1 MGVIKK
7 QGTANT
13 AVVFGGTIIGAF
25 SLLLVQPHFLTK
37 EELGLTRLILAFA
50 TVLASVLSFG
60 ISSVTVRYLPRL
72 FDRTRGHR
80 GFFGFLLIYLS
91 ISVTLGLA
99 LLFLLREPLNRA
111 YGGDAGLFTENF
123 RFVILLSVSYSFVLG
138 FNAYCMALLRSVF
151 PTFLNDIVVRILFI
165 AAILFHFAG
174 WLDLDGFLLVFCLI
188 YSAQA
193 MALFAYTYLVD
204 RPSLRPDLVHI
215 RREIGIRS
223 IVRYG
228 AVITFTAINSVS
240 LKYLD
245 SIFVGRIS
253 VDHVA
258 IYSVAA
264 FIGLIIE
271 LPLNALERIA
281 NPAIAHALAAKDMEQ
296 VRTIYH
302 RSARGLLVLGG
313 WMFILVTTNVRDVL
327 ELLPPGFDAG
337 ADVAMVIAFGALINM
352 ATGINNPILVNSDR
366 YIHGSVFLMVLLGIT
381 LLGNWL
387 LIPRLGMLGAA
398 VTTCFANVI
407 YNGLKFGF
415 IRRNFGMQPFDRN
428 TLWITVSI
436 AVMAVGG
443 SLFDTSLHPIANV
456 LLRVTVLSVSF
467 VVLIV
472 RGHFADEILAYAPT
486 WLRRRSGS
494 VIR

>member
-1 MGVIKK
+1 MGVVKE
-7 QGTANT
+7 QGLKNT
-13 AVVFGGTIIGAF
+13 LVVFVGTVVGAA
-25 SLLLVQPHFLTK
+25 SLLFVQPNFLTK

-60 ISSVTVRYLPRL
+60 ISSVTVRYLPRVY
-72 FDRTRGHR
+72 DKERGHR
-80 GFFGFLLIYLS
+80 GFFGFLLIYLGV
-91 ISVTLGLA
+91 SVTLGLVV
-99 LLFLLREPLNRA
+99 LLFLRGTLHQF
-111 YGGDAGLFTENF
+111 YGDEAGLFSENF

-138 FNAYCMALLRSVF
+138 LNAYCMALLRSVF
-151 PTFLNDIVVRILFI
+151 PTILNDIIIRMLFI
-165 AAILFHFAG
+165 GAILLHFQG
-174 WLDLDGFLLVFCLI
+174 CLGLEGFLLVFCLI

-193 MALFAYTYLVD
+193 LVLFIYTYLVD
-204 RPSLRPDLVHI
+204 RPTLRPDLQHF

-253 VDHVA
+253 VEHVA

-281 NPAIAHALAAKDMEQ
+281 NPAIAHSLAANDLAQ

-302 RSARGLLVLGG
+302 RSAKGLLVLGG
-313 WMFILVTTNVRDVL
+313 WVFLLVFVNVRDVL
-327 ELLPPGFDAG
+327 GLLPPGFVDG
-337 ADVAMVIAFGALINM
+337 TPVAMVIALGALINM

-366 YIHGSVFLMVLLGIT
+366 YIYGSVFLVVLLVIT
-381 LLGNWL
+381 ILGNWL
-387 LIPRLGMLGAA
+387 LIPRMGMMGAA

-407 YNGLKFGF
+407 YNGSKFWF
-415 IRRNFGMQPFDRN
+415 IQRRYHMQPFERN
-428 TLWITVSI
+428 TAWIACLI
-436 AVMAVGG
+436 ALLALVGAIMH
-443 SLFDTSLHPIANV
+443 TSLHPVVDILWRS
-456 LLRVTVLSVSF
+456 LLISVAFFWS
-467 VVLIV
+467 IV
-472 RGHFADEILAYAPT
+472 RGHLADELLTYVPARVRA
-486 WLRRRSGS
+486 LFGS
-494 VIR
+494 ATY